1 VNGGVTRAI
10 ACLLLL
16 CALNAAHAESPEP
29 GRWRVITT
37 TLSGPPSPPQVA
49 MRCLTPEQVGDLE
62 KTFGPQVST
71 VNSDCER
78 TEFSREPSGMKWRLQ
93 CRGQI
98 NIDVAGQ
105 FVFESATRYSAMV
118 VTRATMIDLVVQNS
132 MVSIDA
138 ERVGA
143 CQ

>member
-1 VNGGVTRAI
+1 VSGGVKRAI
-10 ACLLLL
+10 VCLLLL
-16 CALNAAHAESPEP
+16 FAIDVARAEPPEP

-49 MRCLTPEQVGDLE
+49 MRCLTPEEVGDLG

-71 VNSDCER
+71 VNSECER
-78 TEFSREPSGMKWRLQ
+78 TEFEFEPSSLKWRLQ

-105 FVFESATRYSAMV
+105 FVFENATR
-118 VTRATMIDLVVQNS
+118 
-132 MVSIDA
+132 
-138 ERVGA
+138 
-143 CQ
+143 

>member
-1 VNGGVTRAI
+1 MTRTIVCVLA
-10 ACLLLL
+10 LLF
-16 CALNAAHAESPEP
+16 AVDAANAEPPEP

-37 TLSGPPSPPQVA
+37 TLSGPPAPPQVA
-49 MRCLTPEQVGDLE
+49 MRCLTAEQVADLG

-78 TEFSREPSGMKWRLQ
+78 IEFQFDPSGLKWRLQ

-118 VTRATMIDLVVQNS
+118 VTRATMIDVVVQNN
-132 MVSIDA
+132 MVSINA
-138 ERVGA
+138 ERVGP
-143 CQ
+143 CD

>member
-1 VNGGVTRAI
+1 MKRAI
-10 ACLLLL
+10 VCLLLL
-16 CALNAAHAESPEP
+16 FAIDVARAEPPEP
-29 GRWRVITT
+29 GWRVITT

-49 MRCLTPEQVGDLE
+49 MRCLTPEEVGDLG

-71 VNSDCER
+71 VKSECER
-78 TEFSREPSGMKWRLQ
+78 EFEFEPSSLKWRLQ

>member
-1 VNGGVTRAI
+1 MKRAI
-10 ACLLLL
+10 VCLLLL
-16 CALNAAHAESPEP
+16 FAIDVARAEPPEP

-49 MRCLTPEQVGDLE
+49 MRCLTRRSRRSRQDIR
-62 KTFGPQVST
+62 PQVST
-71 VNSDCER
+71 VNSECER
-78 TEFSREPSGMKWRLQ
+78 TEFEFEPSSLKWRLQ

>member
-1 VNGGVTRAI
+1 MTRAT
-10 ACLLLL
+10 L
-16 CALNAAHAESPEP
+16 CALLLFAAGAACAEAPEP

-37 TLSGPPSPPQVA
+37 TLSGPPGPPQVA
-49 MRCLTPEQVGDLE
+49 MRCLSPEQVADLG

-78 TEFSREPSGMKWRLQ
+78 TEFEFSPSGLKWRLQ
-93 CRGQI
+93 CRGQL

-105 FVFESATRYSAMV
+105 FEFESATRYSAMV
-118 VTRATMIDLVVQNS
+118 VTRATMADLVVQNN

-138 ERVGA
+138 ERVGD
-143 CQ
+143 CP

>member
-1 VNGGVTRAI
+1 MKRAI
-10 ACLLLL
+10 VCLLLL
-16 CALNAAHAESPEP
+16 FAIDVARAEPPEP

-49 MRCLTPEQVGDLE
+49 MRCLTPEEVGDLG

-71 VNSDCER
+71 VNSECEC
-78 TEFSREPSGMKWRLQ
+78 TEFEFEPSSLKWRLQ